1 MKKYFIAFPNFR
13 KRHRPKEAPSFDE
26 MEERALLFKDYQ
38 RFRLI
43 YFSVDVYP
51 DLFHKRYKQKFD
63 TLNPT
68 GNEQKQTF

>member
-13 KRHRPKEAPSFDE
+13 KRHRPKEAQSFDE
-26 MEERALLFKDYQ
+26 MEERALIFKDYQ

-51 DLFHKRYKQKFD
+51 DLFQKRYKQKFD